1 MAGTVLYPS
10 MVIRAN
16 EHSPSFR
23 TEGHAIASTALPLFR
38 ADDRKT
44 QRELEITFLSGSWSF
59 RPPFPLDSAVH
70 VFT

>member
-16 EHSPSFR
+16 EHGPSFR
-23 TEGHAIASTALPLFR
+23 TEGHAIPSTTLPFFR

-44 QRELEITFLSGSWSF
+44 QRVLDITFVSG
-59 RPPFPLDSAVH
+59 V
-70 VFT
+70 